1 MFIVRF
7 FVDIADASHRVQEQP
22 LKLET
27 PVTENG
33 ENMSVG
39 QRQLICVARALLRN
53 CKILFLDE
61 ATAAVDM
68 ETDRLIQET
77 LRTAFKVSISH
88 LKIQHTYT
96 HIYTY
101 IFFPDLAGAGRI
113 YASQDCTV
121 FAIAH
126 RLNTIIGSD
135 KVLLAR
141 NLLPGLC
148 VHRIPPPVIVLRTSA
163 GHGPERRATG
173 RV

>member
-96 HIYTY
+96 HIY
-101 IFFPDLAGAGRI
+101 I
-113 YASQDCTV
+113 YFLS
-121 FAIAH
+121 
-126 RLNTIIGSD
+126 
-135 KVLLAR
+135 
-141 NLLPGLC
+141 
-148 VHRIPPPVIVLRTSA
+148 
-163 GHGPERRATG
+163 
-173 RV
+173 